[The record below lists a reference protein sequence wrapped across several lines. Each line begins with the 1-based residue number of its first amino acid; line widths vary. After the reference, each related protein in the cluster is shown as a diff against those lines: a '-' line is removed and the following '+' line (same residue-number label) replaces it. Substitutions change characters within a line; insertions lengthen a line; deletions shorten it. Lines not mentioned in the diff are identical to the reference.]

1 MRTFGTL
8 VLALFV
14 SGLVAGMLQNVI
26 AVRSGADLEF
36 VLAMLALMLLTF
48 ATTIVLGIALAAG
61 WSIDRSALWLV
72 VVVALLVILLEGW
85 SAIAARNMTDL
96 KRDALIV
103 VLYIAVPAL
112 LMIAIQWLLVRRVAR
127 AASGG

>member
-8 VLALFV
+8 VLALFL

-48 ATTIVLGIALAAG
+48 ATTVVLGIALAAG
-61 WSIDRSALWLV
+61 WSIDRTALWLV
-72 VVVALLVILLEGW
+72 AVIALLVILLEGW
-85 SAIAARNMTDL
+85 SVMAARGVKDL
-96 KRDALIV
+96 KADALIV